1 MAAIAIAESGGRPN
15 AVSGRNKNGTVDRGL
30 WQINSVHGYGT
41 SSLDPKANAKQAVG
55 VYHSQGLNAWTTFK
69 TGAYKKPLQD
79 NLSKFQATNAEH
91 LAKGFTGGGGKPSW
105 IGDIGHDVASG
116 NVGAVA
122 GDLTGVHQSNT
133 IDPLESVLVTGLKEA
148 MYALAILGGGMLI
161 LLGLLLIGVDIG
173 LEGISQRA
181 AKHPAV
187 RIVKKVSPTPS
198 KPSGTD
204 VVTEGGNLPGPE

>member
-69 TGAYKKPLQD
+69 TGAYRQYVP
-79 NLSKFQATNAEH
+79 SVV
-91 LAKGFTGGGGKPSW
+91 KGIRGTPMGIPAGAHVGGKPGFF
-105 IGDIGHDVASG
+105 GDLAHDVGSG
-116 NVGAVA
+116 NLSATT

-133 IDPLESVLVTGLKEA
+133 IDPLSSILVTGLKEA

-161 LLGLLLIGVDIG
+161 LLGLLLIGVDLG
-173 LEGISQRA
+173 LEGFSKKA
-181 AKHPAV
+181 TNHPAV
-187 RIVKKVSPTPS
+187 RVVKRVTPTPS
-198 KPSGTD
+198 KSSGGE
-204 VVTEGGNLPGPE
+204 TETSEGNNLPGPE